1 MPNRPD
7 DLVVSVE
14 PRNDGGVVLRTRAAT
29 TSWLSRFASSC

>member
-1 MPNRPD
+1 MIERED